1 MQENRSEPVART
13 TRRPQ
18 KNLILWLLFLG
29 IMLSFCGNIYQDQRA
44 EALARN
50 IASVRQ
56 DTQKQ
61 ISELREAQTALLEQ
75 DLLRLDQLTGQVQKT
90 SEDILHESTLAA
102 DRTKAELARTV
113 EQRHQE
119 MIRALSD
126 IRSDVRA
133 TINVK
138 QNQGPNNIQ
147 DANAQPERPAV
158 ETPVAIRTL
167 VSNSNQPVLTPA
179 DTDAREAAQPPETG
193 KKKQFWSKLN
203 PFRKKAA
210 PAASSTSQS
219 TSTSASS
226 STSQ

>member
-1 MQENRSEPVART
+1 MQQDRLEPLARAP
-13 TRRPQ
+13 RRPQ

-61 ISELREAQTALLEQ
+61 IAELRESQTALLEQ

-90 SEDILHESTLAA
+90 SEDILQQSTLAA

-147 DANAQPERPAV
+147 DASAPPERPARGMERLPQLRDRRRPGDGPGV
-158 ETPVAIRTL
+158 RAEPRGPGAH
-167 VSNSNQPVLTPA
+167 
-179 DTDAREAAQPPETG
+179 ARH
-193 KKKQFWSKLN
+193 
-203 PFRKKAA
+203 
-210 PAASSTSQS
+210 PAARHLV
-219 TSTSASS
+219 AEEPRRVVMDAGMVAA
-226 STSQ
+226 

>member
-1 MQENRSEPVART
+1 MQHDRLEPLARAP
-13 TRRPQ
+13 RRPQ

-44 EALARN
+44 EALSRN

-61 ISELREAQTALLEQ
+61 IAELRESQTALLEQ

-90 SEDILHESTLAA
+90 SEDILQQSTLAA

-138 QNQGPNNIQ
+138 QNQGPHDIQ
-147 DANAQPERPAV
+147 DASAQPERPAV

-167 VSNSNQPVLTPA
+167 VSNSNQSALTPV

-203 PFRKKAA
+203 PFRKKQAT
-210 PAASSTSQS
+210 AASSTSQS
-219 TSTSASS
+219 SSSSPSS

>member
-1 MQENRSEPVART
+1 MQEDRSGTVGRAP
-13 TRRPQ
+13 RRPQ

-29 IMLSFCGNIYQDQRA
+29 IMLSFCGNIYQDQKA
-44 EALARN
+44 ETLAQN

-61 ISELREAQTALLEQ
+61 IAELREAQTALLEQ

-90 SEDILHESTLAA
+90 SEDILQQSTLAA

-133 TINVK
+133 TISVK

-147 DANAQPERPAV
+147 DASVQPERPAV
-158 ETPVAIRTL
+158 EAPVAIRTL
-167 VSNSNQPVLTPA
+167 VSNSNQSTLTPV
-179 DTDAREAAQPPETG
+179 DTDAREATQPPETG

-203 PFRKKAA
+203 PFRKKQAQ
-210 PAASSTSQS
+210 AASSTSP
-219 TSTSASS
+219 SS